1 MLFGKSL
8 RPKNDYWPRQVSD
21 FKDTLARRIEA
32 WDDKAHAAR
41 RAVVAERA
49 EFERVNIKLCI
60 GLKWLAQ
67 GHSKGCRYRHNVR
80 RIK

>member
-8 RPKNDYWPRQVSD
+8 RPKNDYRPRQVSD

-32 WDDKAHAAR
+32 WDYKAHAAR
-41 RAVVAERA
+41 RAMMTKRA
-49 EFERVNIKLCI
+49 ELVGVNIKHCV

-67 GHSKGCRYRHNVR
+67 GHSKGRRHRHNVG